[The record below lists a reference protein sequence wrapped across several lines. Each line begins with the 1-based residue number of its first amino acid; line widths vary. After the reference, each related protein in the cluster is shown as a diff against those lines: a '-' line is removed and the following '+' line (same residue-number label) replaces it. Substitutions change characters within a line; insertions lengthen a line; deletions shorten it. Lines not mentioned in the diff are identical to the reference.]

1 LKHDL
6 GLSDAAYGLGVSL
19 FFIGY
24 ILLEVPST
32 LLLRRIGA
40 RKTVTRIM
48 LLWGLAST
56 GMMFVS
62 QPSHFY
68 VLRFLLGVA
77 EGGMLPVV
85 LTMVSH
91 WFPDRER
98 GRANAMVILFVPLAG
113 MITAPLSGFILA
125 AYDWHRLFFCAGALS
140 LLCLVVWMLF
150 ADDGP
155 ETARWVSPREKA
167 YILDAL
173 RDEQERKR
181 AAGTP
186 AATSFGALLR

>member
-1 LKHDL
+1 DL

-68 VLRFLLGVA
+68 VLRFLLGVFEA
-77 EGGMLPVV
+77 GFFPGIV
-85 LTMVSH
+85 LYLTY
-91 WFPDRER
+91 WFP
-98 GRANAMVILFVPLAG
+98 AN
-113 MITAPLSGFILA
+113 
-125 AYDWHRLFFCAGALS
+125 R
-140 LLCLVVWMLF
+140 
-150 ADDGP
+150 
-155 ETARWVSPREKA
+155 
-167 YILDAL
+167 
-173 RDEQERKR
+173 R
-181 AAGTP
+181 AAAISVFFAGF
-186 AATSFGALLR
+186 AVAGVLGGWWSGWIRRDRGGVRGLRGWQGWFAI